1 MLTLVV
7 CETGP
12 FVWNIDDPVFTDI
25 SEICQFLW
33 DNALIKPDRARWKRP
48 CFLENGKITEEAT
61 KSAVIA
67 CFLPD
72 DAKSFPKH
80 LLAFDLVYENPVV
93 AAGLWSLQRN
103 FMIDQTRDLVG
114 KKGPYMTGSLFFTA
128 GIVFR
133 NEVLKEAARRLMDGE
148 DALERCVQLA
158 RECRSFSLSLK
169 NPEKY
174 VHEPAS
180 FWA

>member
-1 MLTLVV
+1 MLTRVS

-12 FVWNIDDPVFTDI
+12 FVWNIDDPVFADI
-25 SEICQFLW
+25 SEICQFIW
-33 DNALIKPDRARWKRP
+33 DNAIVKPDRARWKRP
-48 CFLENGKITEEAT
+48 CFLKDGVITEEAT
-61 KSAVIA
+61 KSSVIA

-72 DAKSFPKH
+72 NAKSFSKL

-103 FMIDQTRDLVG
+103 FMIDQAGALVD
-114 KKGPYMTGSLFFTA
+114 KKGPRMTGSLFFTA

-133 NEVLKEAARRLMDGE
+133 NENLKEAARHLMDGE
-148 DALERCVQLA
+148 DALEKCVRLA

-174 VHEPAS
+174 VHESAS